1 MPQRVSK
8 EERIISMV
16 IEKAREAKELLYLS
30 LTDNNRN
37 PMPDKS
43 EVVKIKRPSAETPKN
58 LIPVKVERDGP
69 AQMGYGFGGQM
80 TQFTKAMTILKELIK
95 KEESNPFLDRE
106 SNKRRMESLE
116 ADLEATNKE
125 MDKLLADLRAGRV
138 DQKRFTTRMSQLIG
152 MLEQF
157 ISTSPF
163 QGEGGTVLRQPNRYR

>member
-37 PMPDKS
+37 PMPDKN

-95 KEESNPFLDRE
+95 KEESNPKLDRE
-106 SNKRRMESLE
+106 SNKRRMDSLE

-125 MDKLLADLRAGRV
+125 MDNLLADLRAGRV
-138 DQKRFTTRMSQLIG
+138 EEVTFTRRMSRLIG

-163 QGEGGTVLRQPNRYR
+163 QGEGGTILRPPNRYR